1 VNSASQFAMSFGHVH
16 MAQGRK
22 SFVDHRGTQVH
33 VRQIGLLGS
42 EEGGFLGFW
51 ALSHRRLCSLGQ
63 LRRSSSAQAQFV
75 VFLSGKMD
83 QKTISILDQRS
94 NISRHTDLTLIP
106 TPTTGSQSPL
116 FLPALSEAGV
126 LVLALEAPE
135 EPCLQDRACQSQT
148 ES

>member
-1 VNSASQFAMSFGHVH
+1 
-16 MAQGRK
+16 
-22 SFVDHRGTQVH
+22 
-33 VRQIGLLGS
+33 
-42 EEGGFLGFW
+42 
-51 ALSHRRLCSLGQ
+51 
-63 LRRSSSAQAQFV
+63 
-75 VFLSGKMD
+75 MD

-106 TPTTGSQSPL
+106 TYLPQPPIPDL
-116 FLPALSEAGV
+116 HFFLPALSEAGV